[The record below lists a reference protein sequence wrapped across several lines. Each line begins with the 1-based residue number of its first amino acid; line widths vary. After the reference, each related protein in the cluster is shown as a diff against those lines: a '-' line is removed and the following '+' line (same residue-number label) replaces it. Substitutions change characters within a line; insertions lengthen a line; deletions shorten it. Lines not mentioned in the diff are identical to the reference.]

1 MTKSRRCLAAGALAS
16 PFWQLPRRPPGPRH
30 RSPRAGPR
38 PPTSAASRR
47 PATAA
52 PAAWAA
58 SCGSNAT
65 GCAPSSFVEGGGVY
79 QAAREG
85 ELFAVGTPASFEL
98 VDQRD
103 TVTKA
108 EKYFLETG
116 FERRVTEKFYWTVG
130 GGWRRDIFSG
140 VEHQVSARG
149 GVGYVDVSP
158 RSEFKAAALAT
169 YTDQQDIVEDPELEN
184 PFFGGRM
191 TFDFLKKFG
200 EGDRSQFKTFLA
212 VDQNFQT
219 SEDTRILWDNALTV
233 TMTARLALQVGY
245 ILNWRNL
252 PALEEI
258 PVFSLQ
264 PPAGVNTGT
273 VLRRLDKL
281 DQTFQVSLVV
291 NWSPRPP
298 SAAKPTP

>member
-1 MTKSRRCLAAGALAS
+1 MTMSHRCLAAGACSVAVLAAAAT
-16 PFWQLPRRPPGPRH
+16 PARAQTQKPPGW
-30 RSPRAGPR
+30 S
-38 PPTSAASRR
+38 
-47 PATAA
+47 ATANL
-52 PAAWAA
+52 
-58 SCGSNAT
+58 SGVAT
-65 GCAPSSFVEGGGVY
+65 SGNSSTRSLGGKLRLERNWLRTFFFVEGGGVY

-85 ELFAVGTPASFEL
+85 ELFALGTPASFEL
-98 VDQRD
+98 VDERD

-108 EKYFLETG
+108 EKYFTETG
-116 FERRVTEKFYWTVG
+116 FERGVTEKFYWTLG
-130 GGWRRDIFSG
+130 AGWRRDIFSG

-191 TFDFLKKFG
+191 TFDYLKKFG

-219 SEDTRILWDNALTV
+219 SDDTRILWDNALTV

-252 PALEEI
+252 PAFEEI

-264 PPAGVNTGT
+264 PPNGVNTGT